1 MGLELEGEHEARHM
15 AIKTLQD
22 LAKDALPSDGDR
34 EFVIELRRD
43 AGRPIIRAKLSLVL
57 QTVLDA

>member
-1 MGLELEGEHEARHM
+1 M

-43 AGRPIIRAKLSLVL
+43 AGRSIIRAKLSLVL